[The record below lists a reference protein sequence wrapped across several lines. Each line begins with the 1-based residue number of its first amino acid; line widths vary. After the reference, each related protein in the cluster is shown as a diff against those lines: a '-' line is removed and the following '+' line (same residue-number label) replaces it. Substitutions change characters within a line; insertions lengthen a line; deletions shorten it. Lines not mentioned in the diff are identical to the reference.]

1 MKKAEVMVNSLA
13 EQLTGS
19 KALQKVLGVTKGWDQ
34 LNRAGNLGMEKNL
47 PMLFD
52 PGVRVN
58 PTFPP

>member
-1 MKKAEVMVNSLA
+1 MQKAKVMVNSLA

-47 PMLFD
+47 QMLFD
-52 PGVRVN
+52 PGVPVN
-58 PTFPP
+58 PTCPP

>member
-1 MKKAEVMVNSLA
+1 MQKAEVMVNSLA

-34 LNRAGNLGMEKNL
+34 LNRAGNLEMEKNL
-47 PMLFD
+47 QMLFY
-52 PGVRVN
+52 PGVPVK